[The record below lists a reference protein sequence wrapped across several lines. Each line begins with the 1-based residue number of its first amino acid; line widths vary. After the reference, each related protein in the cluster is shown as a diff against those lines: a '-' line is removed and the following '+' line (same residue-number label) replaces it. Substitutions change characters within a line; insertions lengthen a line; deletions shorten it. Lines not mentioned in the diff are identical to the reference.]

1 MTTDL
6 AFDDLVETCIC
17 ANEPGGGPVHDY
29 WAARFDLMCLEFGIV
44 TSNFSR
50 DEQSLWWFG
59 ELVAR
64 DCSHRFGSGIYE
76 MPRVV
81 ADFSRLWSR
90 ELTIAESDRARV
102 LREMLAALLLK
113 IAPDAIHS
121 ATTLERLIELGLPKD
136 VPDPFDY
143 F

>member
-1 MTTDL
+1 
-6 AFDDLVETCIC
+6 
-17 ANEPGGGPVHDY
+17 
-29 WAARFDLMCLEFGIV
+29 
-44 TSNFSR
+44 
-50 DEQSLWWFG
+50 
-59 ELVAR
+59 
-64 DCSHRFGSGIYE
+64 